1 VGKPTPPREF
11 ASSRYEV
18 ISSSTAHMTLASRR
32 AEQSW
37 RPEQGEGE
45 AEMIK
50 LTMDKNVVFVIVP
63 LRGNK

>member
-1 VGKPTPPREF
+1 
-11 ASSRYEV
+11 
-18 ISSSTAHMTLASRR
+18 MTLASRR
-32 AEQSW
+32 AEQSR

-63 LRGNK
+63 LGGNK